1 MINKND
7 LSTDGEKRGKLLLLA
22 AFIALSLF
30 VSKIIQTD
38 TQVLVWKVYL
48 NAFIYFVIVFV
59 GLLWSFNFQIKKKSF
74 IYILQSSLFVFSQE
88 LFVEFFFFQKF
99 SRIYEAF
106 ILLALILVVFFI
118 NYFSFLAANVF
129 NVNLFRKIP
138 LVQVARTASYL
149 ISIFMMYFFTFSILL
164 SGFNIYILLVSIF
177 LFYLI
182 ISLIHYINMEVG
194 EGEIFRKTILT
205 TLISFILFLGVFLS
219 GDTHEL
225 ISIVPIVGYYFSVSL
240 VTQENLF
247 KGNFKNIYLY
257 ISVLVIIFLSVLF
270 FEIFN

>member
-1 MINKND
+1 MINKHSLN
-7 LSTDGEKRGKLLLLA
+7 TDREKRGKLLLLA

-30 VSKIIQTD
+30 ISKIIQTD
-38 TQVLVWKVYL
+38 SQVLVWKVYL
-48 NAFIYFVIVFV
+48 SAFAYFVIVFI
-59 GLLWSFNFQIKKKSF
+59 GLLWSFNFQIKKKSL

-106 ILLALILVVFFI
+106 ILLALILLVFFI
-118 NYFSFLAANVF
+118 NYFSFLSANVF

-138 LVQVARTASYL
+138 LVQVARTSSYL
-149 ISIFMMYFFTFSILL
+149 ISIFMMYFFTFSLLL
-164 SGFNIYILLVSIF
+164 SGFNIYVLLVSVF
-177 LFYLI
+177 LFYVI
-182 ISLIHYINMEVG
+182 ISLIHYINMEIE

-205 TLISFILFLGVFLS
+205 SLISFILFLGVFLS

-247 KGNFKNIYLY
+247 KGNFRNIYLY
-257 ISVLVIIFLSVLF
+257 ISILAVIFLIVLF
-270 FEIFN
+270 VGILD